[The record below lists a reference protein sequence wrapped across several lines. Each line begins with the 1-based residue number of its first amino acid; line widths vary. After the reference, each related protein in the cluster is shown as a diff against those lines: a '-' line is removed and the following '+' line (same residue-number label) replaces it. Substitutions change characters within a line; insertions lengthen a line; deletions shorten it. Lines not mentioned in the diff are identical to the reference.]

1 MSKNKLIRSFLRACF
16 AASIW
21 SLLALPAA
29 SFAQSACTGMWAIL
43 NNGAPATSLAYYN
56 NSAGTA
62 SKWTAVPIALNSGT
76 TTPNALAADNAGNLY
91 YFDRTGL
98 GVYSINLNTGVQ
110 SGPFSIAPALG
121 GTFGN
126 AAILGAAVDAA
137 GNLVFLSNTSTLTPA
152 DQPYAL
158 AVINKTAN
166 TTAVVW
172 KTITNPN
179 GTNFLPGAGSGDIY
193 LDAAG
198 QMWLAIN
205 TNPPAA
211 YRLTLTITGGVVSSA
226 VVGAS
231 VSYNITPAIG
241 TSSVGVN
248 PLTGLTYLGSA
259 TAGQTTYQ
267 ITPTTANSQVLVD
280 ATNSANY
287 LLNDIGSCPTAP
299 ASPSVTKSFSPSFQA
314 FTGTTT
320 TLVVNL
326 ANTNTAPVWLTAPL
340 NDPLPAGMTIANPA
354 NLNAGT
360 CSASVLSTNTFTA
373 TPGANTWSFAAG
385 GRIPAGGCTVTMS
398 ITAPASAT
406 PYVNT
411 IPAGSLTTTAGN
423 NLTTATA
430 TFVVGTDFSVSK
442 TQGPGTAGPYSSGA
456 LSTPGGQT
464 MQYVLTI
471 SNSSVGGTGSAT
483 FSDSMPTQLT
493 PVLSITSAMT
503 GGGSCSTANT
513 VIGGATVIT
522 GTLTN
527 APASAF
533 CTVTVTT
540 KVSAAL
546 STATS
551 VTNTL
556 TVAAMASTSDT
567 NAANNTA
574 TVATTIGSSAQ
585 LAVAKSNGVTSSV
598 AGSTT
603 SYTITVANF
612 GPASAAG
619 TVLTDPAVAGLNCTT
634 VTCTST
640 AANMCP
646 ATPTVAALRSTGLQV
661 TPSFP
666 ANSTASFVVTCG
678 VTATGR

>member
-1 MSKNKLIRSFLRACF
+1 MVSY
-16 AASIW
+16 
-21 SLLALPAA
+21 
-29 SFAQSACTGMWAIL
+29 AQSACTGMWAIL
-43 NNGAPATSLAYYN
+43 NNGAPASSLTYYN

-62 SKWTAVPIALNSGT
+62 AKWTAVPIALSSGT

-91 YFDRTGL
+91 YFDRVGL
-98 GVYSINLNTGVQ
+98 AMHSINLNTGVQ
-110 SGPFSIAPALG
+110 SGPFTIAPAVTG
-121 GTFGN
+121 VNGN
-126 AAILGAAVDAA
+126 GAILGAAVDANNNLIFL
-137 GNLVFLSNTSTLTPA
+137 GNPSTLNPA
-152 DQPYAL
+152 DQPYYL
-158 AVINKTAN
+158 AVINKTGN
-166 TTAVVW
+166 TTGAVW
-172 KTITNPN
+172 TPITTA
-179 GTNFLPGAGSGDIY
+179 GGANFLPGSGSGDLY
-193 LDAAG
+193 LDATG

-205 TNPPAA
+205 TNPPAL
-211 YRLTLTITGGVVSSA
+211 YKLTITVNAGGVITSA
-226 VVGAS
+226 VVGTS
-231 VSYNITPAIG
+231 VSYNPGAIQS
-241 TSSVGVN
+241 TSVGVN
-248 PLTGLTYLGSA
+248 PLTGLVYLGSG

-267 ITPTTANSQVLVD
+267 ISPSTANSQVLVD
-280 ATNSANY
+280 ATNSTTY
-287 LLNDIGSCPTAP
+287 LLNDIGSCPYPPAAP
-299 ASPSVTKSFSPSFQA
+299 SITKNFSPSFQA
-314 FTGTTT
+314 LTGNTT

-326 ANTNTAPVWLTAPL
+326 GNANTAPMWLTSPL

-354 NLNAGT
+354 NLNTGA
-360 CSASVLSTNTFTA
+360 CSASILSTNTFTA

-385 GRIPAGGCTVTMS
+385 GRVPAGGCTVTMS

-442 TQGPGTAGPYSSGA
+442 TQGPGTTGPYSSAA

-513 VIGGATVIT
+513 VVGGATVIT

-556 TVAAMASTSDT
+556 TVVPTASTSDT

-585 LAVAKSNGVTSSV
+585 LVVAKSNGVTSSV

-612 GPASAAG
+612 GPAGAAG

-646 ATPTVAALRSTGLQV
+646 AAPTVAALRSTGLQV

-678 VTATGR
+678 VTATGQ